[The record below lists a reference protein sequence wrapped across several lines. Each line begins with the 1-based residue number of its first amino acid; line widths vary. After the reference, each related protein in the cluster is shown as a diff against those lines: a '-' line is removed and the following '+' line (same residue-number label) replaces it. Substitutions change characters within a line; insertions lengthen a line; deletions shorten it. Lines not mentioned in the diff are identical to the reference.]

1 MSKKERREA
10 EGSTMAFAVCDTT
23 PPSDGDFPKKIWLKI
38 KSPFLW
44 LGVFIIFFPQV
55 EAINSPAERIWPIL
69 GTILGII
76 GIIMVV
82 RVTISAARRRDT
94 V

>member
-1 MSKKERREA
+1 MNDIIA
-10 EGSTMAFAVCDTT
+10 IVLANVIAGALYILFTV
-23 PPSDGDFPKKIWLKI
+23 WLKI

-76 GIIMVV
+76 GIIMVM
-82 RVTISAARRRDT
+82 RVTISAARRGNT